1 METLPQLKNQS
12 SSELLKQQQKQQE
25 LWPEIIAKIQ
35 YIQGFSNKALLTPE
49 EVTFFAK
56 YIRDEWGKRLPVAEI
71 EQAFILAA
79 KNKLETDTKN
89 YNSLSIAYIENI
101 LQAYMTYKH
110 KFIVPTSSPAI
121 TEKCELT
128 DQEKDQII
136 WDGILTAFER
146 FKTTGEKVEF
156 GGIKYDFLKC
166 RGMIPFTKE
175 RRDEMMKLS
184 RLRITMKFE
193 QGMVKAKTFNE
204 MSKLKEQIINMGK
217 DFEAQ
222 VMEEAKTIA
231 INTLFADLVESGSE
245 INDLKPQQC

>member
-56 YIRDEWGKRLPVAEI
+56 YIRDEWGNRLPVAEI

-89 YNSLSIAYIENI
+89 YNTLSIAYIESI
-101 LQAYMTYKH
+101 LQAYMTYNKL
-110 KFIVPTSSPAI
+110 IVQPSSPAI
-121 TEKCELT
+121 PEKCELT

-136 WDGILTAFER
+136 WDGILTAFDL
-146 FKTTGEKVEF
+146 FKATGEKVEF

-175 RRDEMMKLS
+175 RRNEMMKLA
-184 RLRITMKFE
+184 RMRITMKFE

-204 MSKLKEQIINMGK
+204 MSKLKEQIINRGK

-245 INDLKPQQC
+245 INDLIPQQC

>member
-1 METLPQLKNQS
+1 METLPQKNQS
-12 SSELLKQQQKQQE
+12 SSEFLKQQQKLPE

-56 YIRDEWGKRLPVAEI
+56 YIRDEWGNRLPVAEI

-89 YNSLSIAYIENI
+89 YNTLSIAYIESI

-110 KFIVPTSSPAI
+110 KLIVPTSSPAI
-121 TEKCELT
+121 PEKCELT
-128 DQEKDQII
+128 EHEKDQII
-136 WDGILTAFER
+136 WDGILTAFDL
-146 FKTTGEKVEF
+146 FKATGEKVEF

-166 RGMIPFTKE
+166 RGMIPFTNE
-175 RRDEMMKLS
+175 RRDEMMKLA
-184 RLRITMKFE
+184 RMRITMKFE

-204 MSKLKEQIINMGK
+204 MSKLKDQIMNRGK

-245 INDLKPQQC
+245 INDLIPA

>member
-1 METLPQLKNQS
+1 METLPQKNQS
-12 SSELLKQQQKQQE
+12 SSELLKQQQKLPE

-89 YNSLSIAYIENI
+89 YNSLSIAYIESI

-110 KFIVPTSSPAI
+110 KMIVPTSSPAI
-121 TEKCELT
+121 PEKCELT
-128 DQEKDQII
+128 EQEKDQII
-136 WDGILTAFER
+136 WDGILTAFDL
-146 FKTTGEKVEF
+146 FKATGEKVEF

-175 RRDEMMKLS
+175 LRDEMMKLA
-184 RLRITMKFE
+184 RMRITMKFE

-204 MSKLKEQIINMGK
+204 MSKLKEQIINRVK
-217 DFEAQ
+217 DFDA
-222 VMEEAKTIA
+222 MCIEEAKTIA
-231 INTLFADLVESGSE
+231 INTLFRELVATGRELTDLIPE
-245 INDLKPQQC
+245 